1 MPPGEDIIITA
12 WLCLWLG
19 VLGAV
24 LGSFLE
30 CAVSRWAAG
39 KAPFG
44 GRSRCDGCGRTLG
57 VRDLVPVFS
66 WIFLRGRCRFCGA
79 RIPAA
84 CLGAELAGAGA
95 FVCLGLRFG
104 LRPELGEWLI
114 WAGLLLAVSLRDWAD
129 RTIPDGLL
137 AALAANRAV
146 WLLVL
151 REPLGEALTRIALA
165 CAVPAAL
172 LALVLVLEKLQDREV
187 MGGGDIKLLFALAL
201 YLDWAQMLLGLL
213 AACLLGLLGAALADK
228 KRGAAV
234 PFGPFLSAGALA
246 AVCFGGPVIAWYT
259 GLF

>member
-1 MPPGEDIIITA
+1 MITA
-12 WLCLWLG
+12 YLCVWLG

-44 GRSRCDGCGRTLG
+44 GRSHCDGCGRTLG

-66 WIFLRGRCRFCGA
+66 WVFLRGRCRFCGA
-79 RIPAA
+79 RIPAV

-104 LRPELGEWLI
+104 LRLELGEWLI

-137 AALAANRAV
+137 LALAVNRAV
-146 WLLVL
+146 WLPVL
-151 REPLGEALTRIALA
+151 GEPLGDTLLRIALA
-165 CAVPAAL
+165 CAVPAVL
-172 LALVLVLEKLQDREV
+172 LGLVLGLEKLQGREV

-201 YLDWAQMLLGLL
+201 YLSWAELLLGLL
-213 AACLLGLLGAALADK
+213 AACVLGLLAAVLAGK

-234 PFGPFLSAGALA
+234 PFGPFLSAGMLA
-246 AVCFGGPVIAWYT
+246 AVCFGGPVLAWYMS
-259 GLF
+259 LF